1 MTPAIDRR
9 MYNIAAAT
17 IAAVTLVRLAVLIV
31 SPLELYPDEAQYWFW
46 AQHPALGYFSKPPVI
61 AWIIWATTHLFGNA
75 EWAIRISTPLLHAG
89 SALFVYGIA
98 KRLSDS
104 RVGLWSAVAYIT
116 LPGISYSSG
125 LVSTDVPLLF
135 FWSTALYAFIR
146 ASEERGWLWP
156 ILCGIGLGL
165 GLMSK
170 YAMLYFVLGAAIAAI
185 AIPRARKLVLSGRGL
200 AILLIGLVL
209 LAPNIWWN
217 WANGFPT
224 VGHTESNADW
234 SHARFSIVS
243 ALGFFGG
250 QFGVFGP
257 VMMVAF
263 IAALSKL
270 TRARDDRDLLL
281 AAFSLPPLLIITV
294 QAFISEAN
302 ANWAATAYVAAT
314 PLAVGWLLS
323 LPRRWPLY
331 LSIGFNSLA
340 MAVLWII
347 AAAPHSAAL
356 IGQGNAFKREEGW
369 RKGCLEVVEEA
380 WNRPYDTVAV
390 ANRSVI
396 AEMLYYGKSALL
408 PIRMWDADSH
418 DDDHF
423 QMTIPLTGGKRILLV
438 LYPQEE
444 AEVLP
449 TFDSVKKVK
458 TISVPIG
465 GHHTRTFDLFDARG
479 FHGPR
484 AAARQSS
491 AHLR

>member
-9 MYNIAAAT
+9 LYTIAAAV
-17 IAAVTLVRLAVLIV
+17 IAAITLVRIAVLIV

-46 AQHPALGYFSKPPVI
+46 AQTPALGYFSKPPMI
-61 AWIIWATTHLFGNA
+61 GWIVWLTTHFFGNS
-75 EWAIRISTPLLHAG
+75 EWAIRLSSPLLHAG

-104 RVGLWSAVAYIT
+104 RVGMWSAAAYIT
-116 LPGISYSSG
+116 LPGLSYSSG

-135 FWSTALYAFIR
+135 FWSMALYAFVR
-146 ASEERGWLWP
+146 AADDKGWRWP

-170 YAMLYFVLGAAIAAI
+170 YAMLYFVLGAVVAAI
-185 AIPRARKLVLSGRGL
+185 AIPKVRKLVVSARGL
-200 AILLIGLVL
+200 VILLIGLAL
-209 LAPNIWWN
+209 LSPNIWWN
-217 WANGFPT
+217 WAHGFPT
-224 VGHTESNADW
+224 VAHTASNADW
-234 SHARFSIVS
+234 SHPRFDIVS
-243 ALGFFGG
+243 MLSFLGG

-263 IAALSKL
+263 FAALWKL

-281 AAFSLPPLLIITV
+281 AAFSVPPILIIAV

-314 PLAVGWLLS
+314 PLAIGAMLS
-323 LPRRWPLY
+323 IAKRWPLY
-331 LSIGFNSLA
+331 LSLGFDSLA

-347 AAAPHSAAL
+347 AAAPHTAGL

-369 RKGCLEVVEEA
+369 RKLCLAAVEEA

-396 AEMLYYGKSALL
+396 AEMLYYGKSAML
-408 PIRMWDADSH
+408 PIRMWDADAH

-423 QMTIPLTGGKRILLV
+423 QMTIPLTGGNRILLV
-438 LYPQEE
+438 LYPSEE
-444 AEVLP
+444 RAVLP
-449 TFDSVKKVK
+449 TFDSAKRVGRV
-458 TISVPIG
+458 SVAVG

-479 FHGPR
+479 FHGAR
-484 AAARQSS
+484 AR
-491 AHLR
+491 R